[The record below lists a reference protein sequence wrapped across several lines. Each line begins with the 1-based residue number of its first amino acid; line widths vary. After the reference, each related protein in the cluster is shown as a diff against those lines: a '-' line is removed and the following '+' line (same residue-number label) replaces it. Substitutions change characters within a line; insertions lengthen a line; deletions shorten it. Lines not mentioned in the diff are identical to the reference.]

1 MWNWLL
7 RLFGAKKKQSEFMA
21 ARDEFLGHPVRWTL
35 SKLLLG
41 VLVSGSTGSGKTRR
55 VLLSLLMRLL
65 ELRWRQDET
74 ERWGGLFLD
83 PKQSFAQLLIDIVR
97 YAEFGDDLIVL
108 SESEQV
114 TINPLLSGLSAP
126 KIAEMI
132 VRSLAAGK
140 ALSQGSGGFYYESRS
155 LSLLGDLIDVALC
168 AARPC
173 LRLVGE
179 MVDTLILG
187 GTISSPDPRAA
198 EALRRIKIFAA
209 GEEKERR
216 MVLDSV
222 SNYLAP
228 YRHQPWRSIFW
239 EYGPFTLD
247 TIRDEGK
254 MLVAAFSPN
263 KVNHLSSGLFLL
275 KTLFYSV
282 IMDRMTTGFRGDK
295 KRVCLMVIDEFQQVS
310 SGGVD
315 ADFLAIRR
323 EAKCAPIFCFQ
334 QLSQVRSTLPTEW
347 ESVTGLLNTKI
358 FLRQSDPDTA
368 AFAEKLCG
376 FVELPIDA
384 VTKAP
389 DAWRLFYQE
398 SSRTTTRQ
406 LHPRVPAEYFRS
418 LPDGDAIIVDDRV
431 RIAWFPAPGMSEAE
445 EMTWRKKHWPHR
457 RRLLHPREF
466 RH

>member
-7 RLFGAKKKQSEFMA
+7 RLFGAKKKQNEFMFG
-21 ARDEFLGHPVRWTL
+21 RDQFLGRPLRWTL
-35 SKLLLG
+35 SILLLG
-41 VLVSGSTGSGKTRR
+41 VLFSGSTGSGKTRR
-55 VLLSLLMRLL
+55 GLLPLLMRLL
-65 ELRWRQDET
+65 ELRWRQDGT

-83 PKQSFAQLLIDIVR
+83 PKQSFAQLLIDLIR
-97 YAEFGDDLIVL
+97 YAEFGDDLITL
-108 SESEQV
+108 SENEQV
-114 TINPLLSGLSAP
+114 TINPLLSGLSAQ
-126 KIAEMI
+126 KIAEFI
-132 VRSLAAGK
+132 VKALHAGK
-140 ALSQGSGGFYYESRS
+140 AMSLGSGAAYYESRA
-155 LSLLGDLIDVALC
+155 LALLGDLIAVALC
-168 AARPC
+168 AAQPC

-179 MVDTLILG
+179 MVDVLVLG
-187 GTISSPDPRAA
+187 GALSSSDPRAT
-198 EALRRIKIFAA
+198 EALRRIKIFMA

-254 MLVAAFSPN
+254 MVVAAFSPN

-282 IMDRMTTGFRGDK
+282 IMDRMTTGFRGNK
-295 KRVCLMVIDEFQQVS
+295 TRVCLFCCDEFQQVA
-310 SGGVD
+310 SGGAD
-315 ADFLAIRR
+315 ADFLAVRR
-323 EAKCAPIFCFQ
+323 EARCAPIFCFQ
-334 QLSQVRSTLPTEW
+334 QLSQIRSVLPTEW
-347 ESVTGLLNTKI
+347 ETVVGLLNTKI

-368 AFAEKLCG
+368 AFAEKLGG
-376 FVELPIDA
+376 FVELPVDA

-418 LPDGDAIIVDDRV
+418 LPDGDAVIVSDRV
-431 RIAWFPAPGMSEAE
+431 RIAWFPAAGMTPPE
-445 EMTWRKKHWPHR
+445 EKSWRKKHWPHR
-457 RRLLHPREF
+457 RRLLHPRDF
-466 RH
+466 RQ